1 MKKPLKITI
10 IVSVILILAI
20 VLSVAVYLKDSI
32 RAPAL
37 LTAKVQKELA
47 IWPQYADSRVWW
59 TEDKSGYSLR
69 YYGTYNGW
77 HILSNTEWENYED
90 WYGDFVVGEYTFPLG
105 TRRIYAVK
113 GTKTAPILS
122 LYEEGVLDDKDIA
135 KIYEYHM
142 YAEEIWAKAIA
153 EEEKALAEH
162 PD

>member
-47 IWPQYADSRVWW
+47 IWTSYADSEVWW
-59 TEDKSGYSLR
+59 TEDNIHGIR

-77 HILSNTEWENYED
+77 HILCKNTWEVTED
-90 WYGDFVVGEYTFPLG
+90 FAIGEYTFSLG
-105 TRRIYAVK
+105 NSIIYAVK
-113 GTKTAPILS
+113 GTKTEAVRT
-122 LYEEGVLDDKDIA
+122 LYADGVLDDKDIA
-135 KIYEYHM
+135 KIYEYHT
-142 YAEEIWAKAIA
+142 YVEAYIKEIMEA
-153 EEEKALAEH
+153 EEE
-162 PD
+162 

>member
-20 VLSVAVYLKDSI
+20 VLSIAVYLKDSI

-47 IWPQYADSRVWW
+47 IWPRYADSRAWW
-59 TEDKSGYSLR
+59 TKDKPLYLLR

-77 HILSNTEWENYED
+77 HILSDTEWENYED

-113 GTKTAPILS
+113 GTKTADIRT
-122 LYEEGVLDDKDIA
+122 LYEDGVLDDKDVA
-135 KIYEYHM
+135 KIYKYHM
-142 YAEEIWAKAIA
+142 YAEKMEDDF
-153 EEEKALAEH
+153 LAEH